1 MQTIIYILPELFLSF
16 SIMSLLMI
24 GIFVKKS
31 FKLVNF
37 LTILCI
43 IFAIALVI
51 NQPSEVIKIFNESY
65 IIDKLS
71 IVMKVLTLLFC
82 IFVLLLSKEYLKI
95 NNIDKIEYPIIVLGS
110 VLGILIMISSY
121 DLIVFYLGLELQS
134 LCLYILASFKRD
146 DERSTEAGLKY
157 FVLSALATGLLL
169 YGCSLIYGFTG

>member
-121 DLIVFYLGLELQS
+121 DLIVFRVIPFS
-134 LCLYILASFKRD
+134 
-146 DERSTEAGLKY
+146 
-157 FVLSALATGLLL
+157 
-169 YGCSLIYGFTG
+169 